1 MLDIGQYILG
11 ALIFIVSAYVI
22 TIIKSF
28 LVRLFQD
35 KSKDFPLKLVKQ
47 FGWPFTVFISLI
59 ISIQFF
65 DISFISEEYLFLIP
79 FIIISYYSLK
89 VIQLFLDLLLKPKD
103 EEFALIVKF
112 VRHSI
117 TWVIWFII
125 IVLVLKNLGFNIST
139 LLTSFGILT
148 IVIAF
153 TVQNILMDV
162 FAYVFIHLD
171 KPFKIGDFIIVG
183 NESGTVKKIGLRST
197 RVLSLKGEELIFS
210 NRKLTENVIHNYRRM
225 VKRRKTFEIK
235 VSQST
240 SLEDLKKLLQEIK
253 NIIKEEELAE
263 TERVHL
269 RDIEGSSF
277 VFEAVYYIKSSD
289 YNIYM
294 DVQEN
299 INFKIKEFLDKKNIK
314 LV

>member
-11 ALIFIVSAYVI
+11 AIVFIVSAYII
-22 TIIKSF
+22 TVIKSF
-28 LVRLFQD
+28 LIKFFQE
-35 KSKDFPLKLVKQ
+35 KSKEFSLKLVKQ
-47 FGWPFTVFISLI
+47 FGWPFTVFVSLVA
-59 ISIQFF
+59 SVQFF
-65 DISFISEEYLFLIP
+65 DISFVPAEYLFLVP
-79 FIIISYYSLK
+79 FIIVSYYSLK

-112 VRHSI
+112 IRHSI
-117 TWVIWFII
+117 TWVIWFV
-125 IVLVLKNLGFNIST
+125 VLVLIIKNLGFNIST

-153 TVQNILMDV
+153 TIQNILIDV
-162 FAYVFIHLD
+162 FAYIFIHLD

-225 VKRRKTFEIK
+225 IKRRKTFEIR
-235 VSQST
+235 VSQET
-240 SLEDLKKLLQEIK
+240 SLDNLRKLLEEIK
-253 NIIKEEELAE
+253 KAIKEEELTE

-269 RDIEGSSF
+269 RGIEGAFF

-289 YNIYM
+289 YNTYM